1 MYVQLQC
8 KQKRF
13 PDSCFCH
20 FWILKYFSNKIT
32 SKSLVFCVS
41 ILNRSMASTMPLQ
54 IYMKGGVSLL
64 YVKHFPVQKAILQTQ
79 RYKLGFFKLFLY
91 FLFSIFFFSF
101 FTFQYSS
108 CISGYANHFYYLYVP
123 CIFLMKFFIFFPP
136 FLSIF
141 NENIFYF
148 WKRKEIWFQFQ
159 IEFLTKELS

>member
-1 MYVQLQC
+1 MYLQLQG

-13 PDSCFCH
+13 PDSYFCH
-20 FWILKYFSNKIT
+20 FWILKYFSKKIR

-64 YVKHFPVQKAILQTQ
+64 YFKHFPVRKAILQTQ

-123 CIFLMKFFIFFPP
+123 CIFWWNFSSFFLLFCP
-136 FLSIF
+136 FLMTSFFTFEKEKKYDF
-141 NENIFYF
+141 NF
-148 WKRKEIWFQFQ
+148 K
-159 IEFLTKELS
+159 